1 MPRYIKVNSPEAE
14 ELKTFTKL
22 TEAQLRNKLEKEKG
36 IFIAES
42 PKVIKVGL
50 ESGFEPLSFLM
61 DENTTDQET
70 KELLPLLEKYGDIPI
85 YCADSDIFQ
94 GLTGFRLT
102 RGILCAMHRPLLPD
116 YEAICENAYRIAI
129 LDNIADAMNVGAIFR
144 SAAALGIDGVL
155 LTSDS
160 CDPFNRRS
168 IRVSMGTVLQIPWAY
183 IEVDPKKKNYPKLL
197 NALGFKT
204 AAMALSD
211 NSVSIDNERLKA
223 EERLA
228 VILGS
233 EGHGLSAETISACD
247 YTVKIPMFYGV
258 DSLNVAAASAVAF
271 WELRSGKTADN
282 GR

>member
-1 MPRYIKVNSPEAE
+1 MPKIIRINDLYAPGAE
-14 ELKTFTKL
+14 VFSKL
-22 TEAQLRNKLEKEKG
+22 TEAQLRNRLEKEKG

-50 ESGFEPLSFLM
+50 ENGFEPLSLLM
-61 DENTTDQET
+61 DEGITDGET
-70 KELLPLLEKYGDIPI
+70 KELLPRLEKYGDIPI
-85 YCADSDIFQ
+85 YSAHSEIFA

-102 RGILCAMHRPLLPD
+102 RGILCAMRRPILP
-116 YEAICENAYRIAI
+116 EFERVCKNARRIAV

-155 LTSDS
+155 LTNTC
-160 CDPFNRRS
+160 CDPLNRRS
-168 IRVSMGTVLQIPWAY
+168 LRVSMGTVLQIPWAY
-183 IEVDPKKKNYPKLL
+183 INGCGSEGIGFPKKL

-211 NSVSIDNERLKA
+211 NSVSIDDERLGS

-228 VILGS
+228 IILGS
-233 EGHGLSAETISACD
+233 EGHGLSADTIKACD

-271 WELRSGKTADN
+271 WELRSG
-282 GR
+282 R

>member
-1 MPRYIKVNSPEAE
+1 MPEIIKIDSLEAAGAE
-14 ELKTFTKL
+14 VFCKL

-50 ESGFEPLSFLM
+50 ERGFEPLSLLM
-61 DENTTDQET
+61 DEGTTDGET
-70 KELLPLLEKYGDIPI
+70 RELLPLLEKYGVIPI
-85 YCADSDIFQ
+85 YSAGSEIFA

-102 RGILCAMHRPLLPD
+102 RGILCAMRRPLLP
-116 YEAICENAYRIAI
+116 EAEKVCERARRIAV

-155 LTSDS
+155 LTPDC
-160 CDPFNRRS
+160 CDPLNRRS
-168 IRVSMGTVLQIPWAY
+168 LRVSMGTVLQIPWAY
-183 IEVDPKKKNYPKLL
+183 IDCPEAGSYPKRLK
-197 NALGFKT
+197 ALGFKT

-211 NSVSIDNERLKA
+211 NSVSIDDERLKS

-233 EGHGLSAETISACD
+233 EGHGLPADRIKACD

-271 WELRSGKTADN
+271 WELRSG
-282 GR
+282 R